1 MGYIIKFPVLLL
13 KGFDKDPVG
22 LRLHQHSLCQFCGV
36 KFFGK
41 AEFPK
46 YLPAPPGKLCPVCLD
61 TLSKS
66 CIKVLFHTSTKVD
79 KIMDICKFNNMNIN
93 GLKAVSQRFE
103 ETCTSYFGGSFQNF
117 LKACNALQIA
127 LNKLIYNNFDAK
139 IVA

>member
-66 CIKVLFHTSTKVD
+66 CIKVLFHTSTKVE
-79 KIMDICKFNNMNIN
+79 KIIDMCKFNDLGVNA
-93 GLKAVSQRFE
+93 LKAISRHFD
-103 ETCTSYFGGSFQNF
+103 ETCASYSGRSFQFF

-127 LNKLIYNNFDAK
+127 ISELTYNSLDTGIA
-139 IVA
+139 A